1 MKNWPKSNM
10 NLDTLG
16 NDNNNFV
23 EVQNTGVIE
32 KDFYRY
38 ANNFNEA
45 GDEIMKNII
54 ESQDISKLDIW
65 YFALIY
71 LYRQSLE
78 LMLKA
83 NIFKLVQDENDRK
96 NIIGLVRHDL
106 KEAFNKLIEITGIDI
121 NSNDNLIWLS
131 KFLEDISNIDRESDM
146 FRYPFSNNMSVLFEK
161 QTHIALDATYYNMY
175 RAFDILSEYYNNGK
189 FNEKEYEYKYEPKLF
204 IEGNNY
210 YMESVVGYKYGQRSF
225 YPYYSSYQEC
235 GDYLSELVTKGNKKH
250 LFMPMCYM
258 FRNAIE
264 LGLKR
269 IIVEDSKIDN
279 EKRYK
284 ILKRK
289 KHSILG
295 LWNSVVDEIKL
306 LNTDSNNTTLDDV
319 IKYINAFHNIDITSD
334 LFRYPCNKEMESNF
348 LSMKTYDVTNIRD
361 CFLDLLNFLDCVS
374 MAMSNNNELEEE
386 INSGLSI

>member
-45 GDEIMKNII
+45 GDEIMKHII

-83 NIFKLVQDENDRK
+83 NIFKVVQDENDRK
-96 NIIGLVRHDL
+96 SIIGLVRHDL
-106 KEAFNKLIEITGIDI
+106 KEAFNKLVEITGIDI

-189 FNEKEYEYKYEPKLF
+189 FSEKEYEYKYEPKLF